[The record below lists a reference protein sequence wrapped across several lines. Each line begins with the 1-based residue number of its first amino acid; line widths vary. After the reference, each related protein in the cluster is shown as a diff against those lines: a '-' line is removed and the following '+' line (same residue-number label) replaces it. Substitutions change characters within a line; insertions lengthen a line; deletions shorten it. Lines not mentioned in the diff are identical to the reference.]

1 MIDFIKFEIINMP
14 IEKFENNKKLNFF
27 ERVNTSTGEIKGDT
41 FSLAEHKS
49 LKLKKYFPTLKHPN
63 SRLTLE
69 GSLHKYFNNGQHNF
83 NDFSINDL
91 KKVLKDLEKDLNIAP
106 ENCVMKCFEVGV
118 NIEINDISIENIL
131 KACIFRKGK
140 GFMRIYCPNEGEY
153 IIADYQR
160 YQIKIYN
167 KSKHYKAKGYKINKE
182 ILRFEIKY
190 KKLEDLR
197 KESKMD
203 TLHDLLAYHLVNFKK
218 VLLDIWNQIIYADIN
233 ELKNHKK
240 KFDYTNPIFWEKQ
253 TADGLKYH
261 RAKLK
266 KTPRINHSKIHQ
278 LISEKIDL
286 LNITP

>member
-1 MIDFIKFEIINMP
+1 LIDFIKFEIINIP

-27 ERVNTSTGEIKGDT
+27 ERVNTSTGEIKGDA
-41 FSLAEHKS
+41 FSLAEYRS
-49 LKLKKYFPTLKHPN
+49 LKLKKYFPTDKHPN

-83 NDFSINDL
+83 NDFTISDL
-91 KKVLKDLEKDLNIAP
+91 KKVLKDLEKDLNIIP
-106 ENCVMKCFEVGV
+106 ENCVIKCFEIGV
-118 NIEINDISIENIL
+118 NIEINDISIQNIL

-140 GFMRIYCPNEGEY
+140 GFKRIYCPNEGEY

-203 TLHDLLAYHLVNFKK
+203 TLQDLLTYHLLNFKK
-218 VLLDIWNQIIYADIN
+218 VLLDIWSQIIYADID

-240 KFDYTNPIFWEKQ
+240 KFDYTNPLFWEKQ
-253 TADGLKYH
+253 TVDGLKYH
-261 RAKLK
+261 RTKLK
-266 KTPRINHSKIHQ
+266 NTPRINHSKIHQ

-286 LNITP
+286 LNESP